1 MNYQGKQSIVW
12 DVWVHML
19 VVGMYVKIVFAFC
32 LIFMKSTTKKQLYL
46 RLFFLYTNYLIIP
59 VFTIGGQIFFWTV
72 TWGKDTDLYVMW
84 EIVYSCNQI
93 GSFLSFFLIVLPRIK
108 NAKRKNK
115 VKLYEENQRAK
126 LKALQE
132 EREQLLMS
140 RQADIAQI
148 ETTN

>member
-1 MNYQGKQSIVW
+1 
-12 DVWVHML
+12 
-19 VVGMYVKIVFAFC
+19 
-32 LIFMKSTTKKQLYL
+32 
-46 RLFFLYTNYLIIP
+46 
-59 VFTIGGQIFFWTV
+59 
-72 TWGKDTDLYVMW
+72 MW

-140 RQADIAQI
+140 RQADIA
-148 ETTN
+148 